1 MVRLLIAIVLLCSTA
16 TAQQS
21 SSYRAARER
30 MNALLEQL
38 VQQAAEERRTEELA
52 DKPAEEVA
60 PTKHENPHCRCI
72 EEFGVCECKDCKCGE
87 IIEPPIDLPKAS
99 VSVEWTEEVP
109 VTSSE
114 PQGNR
119 CYMITSD
126 SCPPCRRSKN
136 DSPDLIGDAG
146 DGKPVEMINISNRPN
161 YHREMGIAYARVVP
175 TWIVVQ
181 PDGRERV
188 RTTGYQSNFMLKSFL
203 TRHNVSENIAVDST
217 PEVVATINSEPSVNS
232 IVAAFTEHLA
242 RSEPE
247 SEFPVGGLFD
257 RDLSV
262 PEQVPQILSMIM
274 AGDPVVLDAAGL
286 TVSWSGAGRQIEFV
300 SENELKLNPPVS
312 VRLEKWRMAVTT
324 TLSGLEISDE
334 GRTVRFVLKGPD
346 FTVRFVP

>member
-1 MVRLLIAIVLLCSTA
+1 
-16 TAQQS
+16 
-21 SSYRAARER
+21 

-38 VQQAAEERRTEELA
+38 VQQAADERKADELA
-52 DKPAEEVA
+52 EV
-60 PTKHENPHCRCI
+60 KCDNPNCVCAANG
-72 EEFGVCECKDCKCGE
+72 GVCECTVCKCGE
-87 IIEPPIDLPKAS
+87 IIDPPINLPKAS
-99 VSVEWTEEVP
+99 LSVEWSEEVP
-109 VTSSE
+109 VASSE

-126 SCPPCRRSKN
+126 SCPPCRRSKR
-136 DSPDLIGDAG
+136 DSPDLIGESG
-146 DGKPVEMINISNRPN
+146 GGKPVEMINISNRPN

-175 TWIVVQ
+175 TWIVVR
-181 PDGRERV
+181 PDGQERV

-203 TRHNVSENIAVDST
+203 SRHNVSADIAVDST

-232 IVAAFTEHLA
+232 IVAAFTEHLS

-262 PEQVPQILSMIM
+262 PEQVPVILSMIM
-274 AGDPVVLDAAGL
+274 AGEPVVIDEAGL
-286 TVSWSGAGRQIEFV
+286 AVSWSGAGRQIEFV
-300 SENELKLNPPVS
+300 SDGELKLNPPVS